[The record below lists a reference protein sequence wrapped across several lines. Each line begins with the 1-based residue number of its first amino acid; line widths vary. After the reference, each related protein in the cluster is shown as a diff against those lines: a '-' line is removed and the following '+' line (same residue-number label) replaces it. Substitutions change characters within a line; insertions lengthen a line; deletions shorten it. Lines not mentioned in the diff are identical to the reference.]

1 MLDSL
6 INMYLMQLLFNYLK
20 TLINVVPYP
29 LDPENP
35 EMSLFFDQIKL

>member
-20 TLINVVPYP
+20 TLINGVY
-29 LDPENP
+29 DS
-35 EMSLFFDQIKL
+35 MKGKIIFR